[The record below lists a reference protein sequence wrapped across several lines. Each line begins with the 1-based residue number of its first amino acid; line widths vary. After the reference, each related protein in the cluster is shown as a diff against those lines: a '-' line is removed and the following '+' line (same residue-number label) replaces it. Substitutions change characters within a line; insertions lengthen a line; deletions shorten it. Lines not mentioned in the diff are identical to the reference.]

1 MCPLNKDEDMGGE
14 EEGGAESGRAKE
26 GIFRSRAIWSCR
38 ERRNGARGAGMDFAM
53 VMFCV
58 AFKLLWVGWK
68 WGREREPPMP
78 P

>member
-1 MCPLNKDEDMGGE
+1 MGGE
-14 EEGGAESGRAKE
+14 EEGGAESGSAKE

-58 AFKLLWVGWK
+58 AFKFKLLWVGWK